1 MFQSKG
7 THLQDKHLWT
17 AMWNIFFINIM
28 QHRTKDHENIVEVHL
43 APSLLQSYDM
53 SQL

>member
-7 THLQDKHLWT
+7 THLQDKHLWN
-17 AMWNIFFINIM
+17 AMWNIFFINITEQKIM
-28 QHRTKDHENIVEVHL
+28 KIAEVHL
-43 APSLLQSYDM
+43 APSLLQSYDI